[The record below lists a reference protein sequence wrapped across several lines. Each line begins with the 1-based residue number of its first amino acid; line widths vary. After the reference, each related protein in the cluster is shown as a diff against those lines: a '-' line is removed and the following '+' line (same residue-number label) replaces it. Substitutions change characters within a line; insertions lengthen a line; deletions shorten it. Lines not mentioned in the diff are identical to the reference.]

1 MNSKGTQPCIHIY
14 PFSPKLPHAVLLYSL
29 LLQPLTPGT
38 TDLVLCPVVLSF
50 WECHID
56 GIIQYKPFEA
66 GFFTQHNAFEI
77 HACCCESQ
85 HPGDSEIGNKAA
97 KGSCALIMLGS
108 QWVFFL
114 IAKLYFF
121 LYFFTPKTFG
131 IEVQPINDVLV
142 VSGEQQRDSAIHI
155 HGFLLPQTLIPSRLA
170 HNVEQSWMVLS
181 RIE

>member
-1 MNSKGTQPCIHIY
+1 MS
-14 PFSPKLPHAVLLYSL
+14 
-29 LLQPLTPGT
+29 
-38 TDLVLCPVVLSF
+38 
-50 WECHID
+50 
-56 GIIQYKPFEA
+56 
-66 GFFTQHNAFEI
+66 EI

-170 HNVEQSWMVLS
+170 HNVEQS
-181 RIE
+181 